1 MSKPKRGTFSMI
13 GGDGPMNEN
22 VGTRLSTEVKIGGK
36 SKNVKKLRYAEY
48 YNNQEEYDNL
58 YQQSL
63 DGKTFTRIMKIIS
76 SDKNIALA
84 YRSIKKN
91 SGSKT
96 PGSDGKTIKDI
107 EKLEPEQVYQR
118 VRNML
123 NNYHPKAVRRKDI
136 PKPNGTT
143 RPLGIPCIWDRLVQ
157 QCILQVLEPICEAK
171 FSQNSFGFRPLKSAE
186 NAMNEVYRYINR
198 SHLYYMVEI
207 DIKSFFDNV
216 NHTKLIKQIWAL
228 GIQDKQLLCII
239 KKILKA
245 DIIMPNGDIV
255 SPIKGTPQGGII
267 SPLLANIALNE
278 FDWHMESQWSEN
290 PLAYKWKGGIAP
302 NGTISKGSAFR
313 EMRKTNLKELH
324 IIRYADDI
332 RIMCSNKVDA
342 EKTKDHA
349 INWLT
354 QRLKLEVSQEK
365 TRVVNLNKQ
374 YGEFLGIKIRTKRK
388 GDKRVVVS
396 HMCDKAVRK
405 VKTALKEQIK
415 VLQHSGNKDTFE
427 TELAKYNSIVR
438 GVHNYYSMATDIT
451 TDCQEIHNSIYKSLF
466 NRLHPEIHRNFPKT
480 YADYQN
486 YKNCRRFAVVQGRY
500 LLPISYCSH
509 RQTLGSKKNAC
520 IYTKEGRITKH
531 NDLTFSNRHLL
542 SELSENPIANRSIEY
557 NDNRLSLF
565 SAQRGKCAITHYEFL
580 TIEEVHCHHK
590 KPIKLGGKDNYQNLI
605 LVLPEVHRLI
615 HAKKTETIQKY
626 LEMLNLNKEQI
637 AKINSLREKA
647 ELPAISE

>member
-1 MSKPKRGTFSMI
+1 MSKPKRGTSSMI

-63 DGKTFTRIMKIIS
+63 DGKTFTKIMKIIS

-245 DIIMPNGDIV
+245 EIIMPNGDIV
-255 SPIKGTPQGGII
+255 SPTKGTPQGGII

-302 NGTISKGSAFR
+302 NGTFSKGSSFR

-396 HMCDKAVRK
+396 HMCDKAVKK

-415 VLQHSGNKDTFE
+415 VLQHSENKNTFE

-466 NRLHPEIHRNFPKT
+466 NRLHPEIHRDFPKT

-509 RQTLGSKKNAC
+509 RQTLGSKKSTC
-520 IYTKEGRITKH
+520 IYTKEGRSTKH

-615 HAKKTETIQKY
+615 HAKRAETIQKY

-637 AKINSLREKA
+637 TKVNLLREKA
-647 ELPAISE
+647 ELPAISK